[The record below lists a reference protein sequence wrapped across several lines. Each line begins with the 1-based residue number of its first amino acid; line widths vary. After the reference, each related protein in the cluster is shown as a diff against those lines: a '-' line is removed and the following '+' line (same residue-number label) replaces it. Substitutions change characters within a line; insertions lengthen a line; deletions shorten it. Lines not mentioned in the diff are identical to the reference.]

1 LTFIFDT
8 NKICKN
14 KEEKMGRKLIV
25 ADESIIIQKTVELIL
40 SEKDFLI
47 NAISDGREALRSIK
61 AEVPD
66 IVFADIDLPEMNGYE
81 LCSAIKKDPSL
92 KTVSVILL
100 AAAVKGIDEK
110 RAKEAGADDHIIKPF
125 EPEEF
130 LSKID
135 AAKTLK
141 DIIIQLRNESQ
152 RLRNK
157 LQGTEKKAKKINK
170 DLLNKID
177 AVKTSE
183 ETTAQLRKELQQIN
197 EKADKI
203 KRESIEKILLQTIP
217 GITDKVVEEIIQ
229 GPLRN
234 ESQRLMSELKNAIE
248 KAVEEKI
255 PYIVEKVITEE
266 IEKIKQQEDK

>member
-1 LTFIFDT
+1 LSAPS
-8 NKICKN
+8 KN
-14 KEEKMGRKLIV
+14 KEGKMNSKLIV

-40 SEKDFLI
+40 SEKDFVI
-47 NAISDGREALRSIK
+47 NAISDGREALRFIK
-61 AEVPD
+61 TEVPD
-66 IVFADIDLPEMNGYE
+66 IVFADIDLPEVNGYE

-100 AAAVKGIDEK
+100 AAAVKGIDEE
-110 RAKEAGADDHIIKPF
+110 RAKEAGADDYIIKPF
-125 EPEEF
+125 EPEE
-130 LSKID
+130 LLNKID
-135 AAKTLK
+135 AVKALR
-141 DIIIQLRNESQ
+141 DIVIQLRNDSQ

-157 LQGTEKKAKKINK
+157 LHQTEKKAKKINK

-183 ETTAQLRKELQQIN
+183 ETIAQLRKELQQID

-203 KRESIEKILLQTIP
+203 NRESIEKILLQTIP
-217 GITDKVVEEIIQ
+217 GITDKIIGEIIH
-229 GPLRN
+229 GPF
-234 ESQRLMSELKNAIE
+234 MVELKNAIE

-266 IEKIKQQEDK
+266 LQKIKTE

>member
-1 LTFIFDT
+1 
-8 NKICKN
+8 
-14 KEEKMGRKLIV
+14 MGRKLTV

-40 SEKDFLI
+40 SEKDFVI
-47 NAISDGREALRSIK
+47 NAISNGREALRSIK

-110 RAKEAGADDHIIKPF
+110 IAKEAGADDYIIKPF

-135 AAKTLK
+135 AAKALK

-203 KRESIEKILLQTIP
+203 KWESIEKILLQTIP
-217 GITDKVVEEIIQ
+217 GITDTIVEEIIQ

-234 ESQRLMSELKNAIE
+234 ESQRLMAEFKNAIE

>member
-1 LTFIFDT
+1 MTFIFDT

-40 SEKDFLI
+40 SEKDFVI

-100 AAAVKGIDEK
+100 AAAVKGIDEE
-110 RAKEAGADDHIIKPF
+110 RAKEAGADDYIIKPF
-125 EPEEF
+125 EPEE
-130 LSKID
+130 LLNKID
-135 AAKTLK
+135 TAKALR
-141 DIIIQLRNESQ
+141 DIVIQLRNESQ

-157 LQGTEKKAKKINK
+157 LQQTEKKAKKINK

-183 ETTAQLRKELQQIN
+183 ETTAQLRKELQQID

-203 KRESIEKILLQTIP
+203 NKELIEKILLRAIP
-217 GITDKVVEEIIQ
+217 GITDKIVEEIIQ
-229 GPLRN
+229 GHLRN
-234 ESQRLMSELKNAIE
+234 ESQRLMVELKNAIE

-255 PYIVEKVITEE
+255 PYIVEKVITER
-266 IEKIKQQEDK
+266 IENEKRAHSS